1 MKIAIVDDD
10 KKQQNALYKA
20 VSAWTTEN
28 HQAAN
33 FFAYNS
39 GEEFVKAL
47 DDKEFD
53 IVFMDIYM
61 EEMTGIDAAK
71 ILREHNLNTLL
82 IFLTTSQDHMVQAFP
97 CHAFDYLF
105 KPFEE
110 KRLYKTLNEALKV
123 LPENSPYLDIVCD
136 KHTHSVFL
144 SEILYILSDSNYC
157 IVGLKDNE
165 YRTRASFS
173 DFTSK
178 VKDAPEFFTI
188 SRGIMV
194 NLDNVISI
202 DKPDCTLINQEVFP
216 VSRRKHE
223 EAEKA
228 LLERRFEKR
237 RKGGSI

>member
-1 MKIAIVDDD
+1 MRNFILTVIAAVLAVGCAPKSDAVLVFNVENPTAREVVVVCH
-10 KKQQNALYKA
+10 NAIHTA
-20 VSAWTTEN
+20 
-28 HQAAN
+28 
-33 FFAYNS
+33 
-39 GEEFVKAL
+39 AL
-47 DDKEFD
+47 DENGSAEL
-53 IVFMDIYM
+53 V
-61 EEMTGIDAAK
+61 MTGIDAAK

-157 IVGLKDNE
+157 IVGLKDKE

-202 DKPDCTLINQEVFP
+202 DKTDCTLINQEVFP

>member
-33 FFAYNS
+33 FLAYNS

-110 KRLYKTLNEALKV
+110 K
-123 LPENSPYLDIVCD
+123 I
-136 KHTHSVFL
+136 
-144 SEILYILSDSNYC
+144 
-157 IVGLKDNE
+157 
-165 YRTRASFS
+165 
-173 DFTSK
+173 
-178 VKDAPEFFTI
+178 
-188 SRGIMV
+188 
-194 NLDNVISI
+194 
-202 DKPDCTLINQEVFP
+202 
-216 VSRRKHE
+216 
-223 EAEKA
+223 
-228 LLERRFEKR
+228 
-237 RKGGSI
+237 